1 MVGLSEDETRDTGQ
15 SERKRERQMVIGH
28 TWGCG
33 RRGGRYGGGAD
44 GGADGGASGGASD
57 AVERPGVW
65 KA

>member
-1 MVGLSEDETRDTGQ
+1 
-15 SERKRERQMVIGH
+15 MVIGH

-44 GGADGGASGGASD
+44 GGASGGASD

>member
-1 MVGLSEDETRDTGQ
+1 
-15 SERKRERQMVIGH
+15 MVIGY